1 LSSPTHFTFLVL
13 VVLNLVS
20 GFQAL
25 GTLMAVGIML
35 LPAIAARFWADDVSG
50 LILAAI
56 LSAFAASLSGLLL
69 SYYANVPTGPA
80 IILLAGV
87 FYLLS
92 VLLGVKG
99 GLIWGL
105 LPRKHLERDLS
116 AVESSVM
123 KHRIVASIALV
134 LLALLGFA
142 GGARAADKVKA
153 VASFSIL
160 GDMVKQVGGDRIDVI
175 TLVGPDGDA
184 HVYEP
189 TPADAKNLAT
199 AQILFTNGLGFEGWM
214 DRLEKS
220 SGFRGKVMVASTGVK
235 PRTMVEDE
243 KTVTDPHAWQSLANG
258 KLYVANIR
266 DGLIAVDPE
275 GKSVYEANAAKYL
288 DALAKEEAD
297 VRAALAALPQERRKI
312 ITSHDAFGYFGA
324 AYGLEIVAP
333 EGVSTESEASAKDV
347 AKIIRQIKAE
357 RIPAV
362 FMENITDHR
371 LLDQIASETGA
382 KIGGELY
389 TDALSPPDGPAP
401 TYLDMFR
408 HNVGALTAAVS
419 A

>member
-1 LSSPTHFTFLVL
+1 MNSRLCLTVPLVL
-13 VVLNLVS
+13 GVL
-20 GFQAL
+20 
-25 GTLMAVGIML
+25 
-35 LPAIAARFWADDVSG
+35 
-50 LILAAI
+50 
-56 LSAFAASLSGLLL
+56 LSASG
-69 SYYANVPTGPA
+69 
-80 IILLAGV
+80 GV
-87 FYLLS
+87 
-92 VLLGVKG
+92 
-99 GLIWGL
+99 
-105 LPRKHLERDLS
+105 H
-116 AVESSVM
+116 
-123 KHRIVASIALV
+123 
-134 LLALLGFA
+134 
-142 GGARAADKVKA
+142 AADKVKT

-160 GDMVKQVGGDRIDVI
+160 GDMVKQLGGDRVEVI

-189 TPADAKNLAT
+189 TPADAKNLVGS
-199 AQILFTNGLGFEGWM
+199 QILFTNGLGFEGWM

-220 SGFRGKVMVASTGVK
+220 SGFKGKVVVASTGVK

-243 KTVTDPHAWQSLANG
+243 KTITDPHAWQSLANG

-288 DALAKEEAD
+288 DAIAKEESD
-297 VRAALAALPQERRKI
+297 VKAALGALPQDRRKI

-357 RIPAV
+357 HIPAV

-389 TDALSPPDGPAP
+389 TDALSPPDGPAA

-408 HNVGALTAAVS
+408 HNIGTLTAALS
-419 A
+419 S

>member
-1 LSSPTHFTFLVL
+1 
-13 VVLNLVS
+13 
-20 GFQAL
+20 
-25 GTLMAVGIML
+25 
-35 LPAIAARFWADDVSG
+35 
-50 LILAAI
+50 
-56 LSAFAASLSGLLL
+56 
-69 SYYANVPTGPA
+69 
-80 IILLAGV
+80 
-87 FYLLS
+87 
-92 VLLGVKG
+92 
-99 GLIWGL
+99 
-105 LPRKHLERDLS
+105 
-116 AVESSVM
+116 M

-312 ITSHDAFGYFGA
+312 ITSHDAFGYFRA

-408 HNVGALTAAVS
+408 HNVGALTAAAS